1 MTAMQLADFA
11 LAQRVETFEADS
23 GRACTEAAARRRPEG
38 EAVCRA
44 IGGGWAA
51 YSGKDSPL
59 TQAVAVGMNGEVSD
73 ADLDAVTAFYHSRGA
88 PAHLEVC
95 PLAHRTLI
103 DGLGRRG
110 YRVSEFSN
118 VLFRLIDTAETFT
131 APRSPARVREA
142 RSGERLVWTETVAHG
157 FADEIPVTP
166 ELIGILSTFGDRPG
180 AQLWLA
186 EVEGKIA
193 GGGALAIGGGLAAL
207 CGASTLPEHRR
218 GGIQSALMTARLAE
232 AARQGCSLAYTIAVP
247 GSASHRNAERHGFR
261 VAYTRFK
268 FTLDAR

>member
-1 MTAMQLADFA
+1 MTTMQFAEFA
-11 LAQRVETFEADS
+11 LAQRVEAFEAES
-23 GRACTEAAARRRPEG
+23 GRACTEAAAQRQPELG
-38 EAVCRA
+38 AVCRA

-59 TQAVAVGMNGEVSD
+59 TQAVAVGMNGEVCD
-73 ADLDAVTAFYHSRGA
+73 ADIDAITAFYHSRRA

-95 PLAHRTLI
+95 PLAHPTLI
-103 DGLGRRG
+103 EGLGRRG

-118 VLFRLIDTAETFT
+118 VLFRVIDAGEAFT
-131 APRSPARVREA
+131 APESPARVRLA
-142 RSGERLVWTETVAHG
+142 RSGERLVWTETVALG

-180 AQLWLA
+180 AHLWLA

-193 GGGALAIGGGLAAL
+193 GGGALAVGEGLAAL

-218 GGIQSALMTARLAE
+218 GGIQSGLMTARLVE

-261 VAYTRFK
+261 VAYTRIK
-268 FTLDAR
+268 FTLPLP